1 MTPLAHDR
9 YCEAIDEWLGI
20 IQFVQRTRPHDAA
33 AAELRGPLTDVLLT
47 FYRRLP
53 LDDARLEVLGER
65 ELLDFWLE
73 RATFG

>member
-9 YCEAIDEWLGI
+9 YRDG
-20 IQFVQRTRPHDAA
+20 
-33 AAELRGPLTDVLLT
+33 
-47 FYRRLP
+47 
-53 LDDARLEVLGER
+53 RLEVLGER